1 MDDQL
6 FEKRLSNLKQS
17 YEKLPVQT
25 SADHIMDRIKLEK
38 QKNNPFFKAK
48 TLYAASFA
56 GVVLIAGLLGAQ
68 LLQQNNEGN
77 GGTGEQPPAVQV
89 PPSAEEIEAKRSE
102 LDLLFKERLAAFKE
116 EIQMPDAELYP
127 FIQEAEDAVRE
138 FKSRSSYQTIQELD
152 NYFKTVKLTVEQNVS
167 SPAAQLA
174 ALRAKAEEGEEVRD
188 SEIISLLEKQRM
200 MEEYFFEKWL
210 TVSSTLQYTDVN
222 AFAEQLNQE
231 GSDHPEAGPVVE
243 EIRNSGYR
251 FYHEGEG
258 MINFQPDL
266 ELLENEL
273 DPSPQMKK
281 YFETENQAQVAM
293 DAALAV
299 PIYEL
304 AERTVALEDFIL
316 QNPNFKYREK
326 LKERY
331 EFWLTVLLKG
341 LNNTMAVDEQLRLKE
356 EWKSAFEQLM
366 KDYPNRETTSSV
378 SAYYEFLK
386 AQNFTFKSQEEYWQY
401 KVNVPQSLKPD
412 VSFFRGREIQLLP
425 VSSSILTA
433 YQAYTGGDS
442 AALNELQPADVL
454 RLYLYTAVTGDAD
467 TAYDL
472 IAKDE
477 SAPSEEEFKADLEEK
492 AKQYSVLS
500 ANTVKL
506 NETYSD
512 DGSTAVFELILKDG
526 SSREMT
532 VKVNASDYTSKVV
545 YN

>member
-38 QKNNPFFKAK
+38 QKNKPFFKAK

-56 GVVLIAGLLGAQ
+56 GVMLIAGLLGAQ
-68 LLQQNNEGN
+68 LLMQNNERN

-102 LDLLFKERLAAFKE
+102 LDLLFKERLAAFKA

-138 FKSRSSYQTIQELD
+138 FDGRNSYQSIQELE
-152 NYFKTVKLTVEQNVS
+152 NYFKTIKLTVEQNVS

-174 ALRAKAEEGEEVRD
+174 ALRTKAEEGEEVRD
-188 SEIISLLEKQRM
+188 AEIISLLEKQRM
-200 MEEYFFEKWL
+200 MEEYFFEKWVA
-210 TVSSTLQYTDVN
+210 VSSTLQYTDAV
-222 AFAEQLNQE
+222 AFAEQLNQK
-231 GSDHPEAGPVVE
+231 GSDHPEAGPVIE
-243 EIRNSGYR
+243 EIRNGGYR

-299 PIYEL
+299 PIKEL

-331 EFWLTVLLKG
+331 EFWLTVLHKG
-341 LNNTMAVDEQLRLKE
+341 LNNSMAVDEQLKLKE
-356 EWKSAFEQLM
+356 EWRSAFEQLM
-366 KDYPNRETTSSV
+366 KDYPNRETTSAV

-386 AQNFTFKSQEEYWQY
+386 AQNFAFKSQEEYWQY
-401 KVNVPQSLKPD
+401 KVNVPESLKPE
-412 VSFFRGREIQLLP
+412 VSFFKGREIQLLP
-425 VSSSILTA
+425 VSSSIQTA
-433 YQAYTGGDS
+433 YQAYTDGDS
-442 AALNELQPADVL
+442 TALNELQPADVL
-454 RLYLYTAVTGDAD
+454 RLYFYVTVTGDAE

-477 SAPSEEEFKADLEEK
+477 SAPSVEEFKADLEEK
-492 AKQYSVLS
+492 AKEYRVLS

-506 NETYSD
+506 HETYSE
-512 DGSTAVFELILKDG
+512 DGSTVFELILRDG
-526 SSREMT
+526 SSMEMT
-532 VKVNASDYTSKVV
+532 VKRNASDNTSKVV

>member
-1 MDDQL
+1 
-6 FEKRLSNLKQS
+6 
-17 YEKLPVQT
+17 
-25 SADHIMDRIKLEK
+25 
-38 QKNNPFFKAK
+38 
-48 TLYAASFA
+48 
-56 GVVLIAGLLGAQ
+56 
-68 LLQQNNEGN
+68 
-77 GGTGEQPPAVQV
+77 
-89 PPSAEEIEAKRSE
+89 
-102 LDLLFKERLAAFKE
+102 
-116 EIQMPDAELYP
+116 
-127 FIQEAEDAVRE
+127 
-138 FKSRSSYQTIQELD
+138 
-152 NYFKTVKLTVEQNVS
+152 
-167 SPAAQLA
+167 
-174 ALRAKAEEGEEVRD
+174 
-188 SEIISLLEKQRM
+188 
-200 MEEYFFEKWL
+200 MEEYFFEKWV
-210 TVSSTLQYTDVN
+210 TVSIHLPYTDVV
-222 AFAEQLNQE
+222 AYAEQLNQE
-231 GSDHPEAGPVVE
+231 GSDHPEAGPVIE

-299 PIYEL
+299 PINEL

-366 KDYPNRETTSSV
+366 KDYPNRETTSAV

-425 VSSSILTA
+425 VSSSVQTA

-454 RLYLYTAVTGDAD
+454 RLYLYTVVTGDAD

-477 SAPSEEEFKADLEEK
+477 SAPSEEEFRAGLKEK
-492 AKQYSVLS
+492 AEQYRVLS

-506 NETYSD
+506 HETYSD

-526 SSREMT
+526 SSMEMT
-532 VKVNASDYTSKVV
+532 VKVNARDYTSKVV

>member
-138 FKSRSSYQTIQELD
+138 FKSRNSFQSIQELD

-188 SEIISLLEKQRM
+188 AEIISLLEKQRM
-200 MEEYFFEKWL
+200 MEEYFFEKWV
-210 TVSSTLQYTDVN
+210 TVSIHLPYTDVV
-222 AFAEQLNQE
+222 AYAEQLNQE
-231 GSDHPEAGPVVE
+231 GSDHPEAGPVIE

-299 PIYEL
+299 PINEL

-366 KDYPNRETTSSV
+366 KDYPNRETTSAV

-386 AQNFTFKSQEEYWQY
+386 AKNFTFKSQEEYWQY

-512 DGSTAVFELILKDG
+512 DGSTIFELMLKDG